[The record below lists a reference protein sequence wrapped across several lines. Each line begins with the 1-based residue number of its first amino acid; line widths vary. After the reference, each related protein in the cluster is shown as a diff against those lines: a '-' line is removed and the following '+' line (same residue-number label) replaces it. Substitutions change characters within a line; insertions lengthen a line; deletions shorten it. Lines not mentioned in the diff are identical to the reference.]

1 MFVYSKVRY
10 PCLSHDMLDSNV
22 TELGLPFNTINTAV
36 GPHYIFQHH
45 DNCPPLVSISRC
57 SLHPQ
62 TSMLA
67 CCGLDTGS
75 KSVDDEIPKPSGGLW
90 L

>member
-10 PCLSHDMLDSNV
+10 PCLSHDMLNLKF
-22 TELGLPFNTINTAV
+22 TELRLPFNTINTAV

-45 DNCPPLVSISRC
+45 DNCPPLVSTSRS

-62 TSMLA
+62 TSMHA
-67 CCGLDTGS
+67 CCGLDAGS
-75 KSVDDEIPKPSGGLW
+75 KSADDEIPKPLEDLW